1 MKRRTFLK
9 TGTAGAVA
17 LIFHGPRSVLEA
29 AQEPAENLADA
40 FANPPRTAR
49 AHTWWHWMNGNVTAD
64 GITRDLE
71 AMARVGVGGVQMFD
85 VGSGIPK
92 GPVETLSPE
101 WIRLVRHAAAEA
113 NRLDLSFTMHNCPGW
128 SSMMRRTCASAAT
141 SAASTPGVI
150 WPDCAGSLSSAAGA
164 APMSGALCRG
174 TRRVPGTS

>member
-1 MKRRTFLK
+1 SRMRTSSRLLRPRIGESCSSGFVWCGNGVRGQAMKRRTFLK

-29 AQEPAENLADA
+29 AQEPAGNLADA
-40 FANPPRTAR
+40 FANPPGTVR

-85 VGSGIPK
+85 VGSGIPR

-128 SSMMRRTCASAAT
+128 SSSGGPWV
-141 SAASTPGVI
+141 TP
-150 WPDCAGSLSSAAGA
+150 DRA
-164 APMSGALCRG
+164 MQQ
-174 TRRVPGTS
+174 